1 MDGTLLMTWPF
12 LKHAVAEQVRRDG
25 VITKR
30 ITIDDILV
38 NAKEK
43 KLTLGSIHLEPIL
56 PSLGCAF

>member
-25 VITKR
+25 VLTKR

-38 NAKEK
+38 NAKK
-43 KLTLGSIHLEPIL
+43 KLSLGSIHLEPIL